1 MWILIY
7 LAIMFSTIPNKIGV
21 ALMTHYIKGIIYPAE
36 IITWYYD
43 YTNPF
48 FSLVYLILKQLYMSF
63 KIRYSLYMH
72 YKKS

>member
-1 MWILIY
+1 
-7 LAIMFSTIPNKIGV
+7 
-21 ALMTHYIKGIIYPAE
+21 MTHYIKGIIYPAE
-36 IITWYYD
+36 IITWYYG

-72 YKKS
+72 YKKSLYMHYKKS